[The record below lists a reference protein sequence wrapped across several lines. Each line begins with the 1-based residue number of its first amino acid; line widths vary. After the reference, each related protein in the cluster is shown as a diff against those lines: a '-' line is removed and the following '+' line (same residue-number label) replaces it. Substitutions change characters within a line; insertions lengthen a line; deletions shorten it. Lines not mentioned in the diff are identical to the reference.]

1 MADDPYQDLPTRES
15 LRWGVGR
22 AIGAIRRQQGITQ
35 ADLARRAGVSRASLI
50 LIESG
55 RQDPRTETAAA
66 LLSCLGRRLAIVELG
81 PE

>member
-1 MADDPYQDLPTRES
+1 MTDDPYQDLPTRDS

-22 AIGAIRRQQGITQ
+22 AIGAIRRRQGITQ

-55 RQDPRTETAAA
+55 RQDPRTETATA

>member
-1 MADDPYQDLPTRES
+1 MADDSYQDLPTRES

-35 ADLARRAGVSRASLI
+35 ADLARRAGISRASLI

-66 LLSCLGRRLAIVELG
+66 LLSCLGRRLTIVELG

>member
-1 MADDPYQDLPTRES
+1 MTEDDYQDLPTRES

-22 AIGAIRRQQGITQ
+22 AIGVIRRQQGITQ

-66 LLSCLGRRLAIVELG
+66 LLACLGRRLAIAELG

>member
-1 MADDPYQDLPTRES
+1 MADGSYQDLPTRES

-66 LLSCLGRRLAIVELG
+66 LLASLGRRLAIVEHG

>member
-1 MADDPYQDLPTRES
+1 MAH
-15 LRWGVGR
+15 
-22 AIGAIRRQQGITQ
+22 
-35 ADLARRAGVSRASLI
+35 RAGVSRASLI

-66 LLSCLGRRLAIVELG
+66 LLACLGRRLAIAELG